1 MRTNDLVDAQ
11 RLVGLIEAGAASRS
25 DVVTLF
31 IYLRDQLN
39 DQDPVKDIAHCI
51 AHSKRDRGIAFKYIE
66 AFVRNFIDCS
76 QKGGVFTVKV
86 LFPLEEVVERLIRDL
101 QGQGITVQPDSF
113 RQQSTL
119 LRKHIGDI
127 LDGVEIKL
135 SNPNVVECK
144 FATADTNSL
153 PHFYVKFRGLE
164 QAKVIQ
170 IPPNVAMAFPVLV
183 S

>member
-1 MRTNDLVDAQ
+1 MRRNDLVDAQ
-11 RLVGLIEAGAASRS
+11 RLVGLIEAGTASRS
-25 DVVTLF
+25 DLVALF
-31 IYLRDQLN
+31 IYLREQLN

-66 AFVRNFIDCS
+66 AFIRNFINCT
-76 QKGGVFTVKV
+76 QKGGVFTVVV
-86 LFPLEEVVERLIRDL
+86 LFPLKEVIERLIQDL

-119 LRKHIGDI
+119 FRKQIGDI

-144 FATADTNSL
+144 FATADVNSL
-153 PHFYVKFRGLE
+153 PHFYVKFRDLE
-164 QAKVIQ
+164 RAKAIP
-170 IPPNVAMAFPVLV
+170 IPPDVAMAFPVLV
-183 S
+183 G